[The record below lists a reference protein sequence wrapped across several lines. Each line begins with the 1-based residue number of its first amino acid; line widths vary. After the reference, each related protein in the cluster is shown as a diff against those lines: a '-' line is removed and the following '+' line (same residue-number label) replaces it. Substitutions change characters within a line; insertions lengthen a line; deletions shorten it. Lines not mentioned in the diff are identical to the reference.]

1 MQALDYS
8 TELIHCINR
17 GVERRNIVMNDKDRF
32 RFVQSLWIMNS
43 TLPVEVREAQTA
55 HLRTQKTN
63 ISPTANPTTHTPP
76 PLSKTPDVGRPEFS
90 KEGTASTEKGH
101 PLVDI
106 HAWCLMDNHYHL
118 LLSER
123 MEGGISLFL
132 KKLNGGY
139 AKYFNEKYAPR
150 KGALWQGRTKKVPVE
165 EEQHDAHIFDYI
177 HFNPLDFLEE
187 ARMWRECVVHDSH
200 AALTHLRAYRWSSL
214 LDYMGIK
221 NFPSVIAR
229 GVLEDMFPD
238 YPARVQK
245 LLQQYTPTQEGL

>member
-1 MQALDYS
+1 VVAYCDMLLDMY
-8 TELIHCINR
+8 ELVHCINR

-32 RFVQSLWIMNS
+32 RFVQSLWALNTTS
-43 TLPVEVREAQTA
+43 PVEIYKVTKAW
-55 HLRTQKTN
+55 KTK
-63 ISPTANPTTHTPP
+63 
-76 PLSKTPDVGRPEFS
+76 PLLESGDVGRPQMRAHAGI
-90 KEGTASTEKGH
+90 EGDA
-101 PLVDI
+101 LVDI

-118 LLSER
+118 LLSEC

-150 KGALWQGRTKKVPVE
+150 KGALWQGRTKKVLVE

-187 ARMWRECVVHDSH
+187 ARRWRECIVHDPH
-200 AALTHLRAYRWSSL
+200 AALAHLRAYRWSSL

-221 NFPSVIAR
+221 NFPSVITR

-245 LLQQYTPTQEGL
+245 LLQQYTPTQEEL